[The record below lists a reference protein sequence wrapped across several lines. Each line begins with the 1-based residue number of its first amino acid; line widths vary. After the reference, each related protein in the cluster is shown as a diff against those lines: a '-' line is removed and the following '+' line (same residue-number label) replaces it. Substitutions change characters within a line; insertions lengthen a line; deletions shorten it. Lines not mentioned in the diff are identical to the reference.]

1 MNDSTIRLSADTSAL
16 TDSLSKIAEEMTAMK
31 DAVSSSAAAMGANLD
46 ASAKQ
51 AEATNAAIHGLDES
65 VKSVTDSIEAQT
77 KTVTDLGTKQSKVTK
92 EISKALE
99 TQNSQQKDANTTLA
113 EQKKIMQEQEAE
125 IKKVTKAVDNQ
136 TGVLK
141 KNASGWKMLMT
152 GFAIK
157 FASEVVDG
165 FKSIISTGLEASR
178 VYEDMS
184 ARLTPLVGDLETA
197 QKTFWSLNGL
207 EDETATATD
216 KLAKAFVDLGNNGLT
231 NSNEQLKT
239 YATIAHGTG
248 RDINTLTDAVIAFS
262 QGSTKALRQF
272 GITAKDNGDTISL
285 TYKGLTTEI
294 EKNSK
299 ALDSYLSDLA
309 KNNFDGVLETKL
321 NTVSAATGRLDNAW
335 GTFCTRLMQSNG
347 GFGELIIMGNDFLAN
362 TLNGISEWL
371 DDPTVIE
378 WFHNLAKTVRE
389 TFEGIRTAWESVKDF
404 FSDTLELIG
413 VEMKDGTG
421 NWKLFFSNFFQFAQ
435 IGLLQLSQKV
445 GELWD
450 NTVGYLNAVGEGIGS
465 ALSGGEFSRGLD
477 AARAQTKREAEETAK
492 IYKATIAGIE
502 KEITESQNRIAAE
515 RQRLAEKYQN
525 KSIGE
530 GTQSDEGLWIGA
542 NKDSGKGKAGG
553 GGGGG
558 SSKALEAKDTWTPYY
573 EQILE
578 LDIRSKGDLEQ
589 LKWEHARK
597 LSEFNAVIAENA
609 RISET
614 EKNNALLII
623 QQDYQRQRAEIEK
636 SSMDFINSLN
646 PEDEE
651 IVRLQESYGRKIE
664 MLEQYHNDKL
674 ISEENYL
681 QAHTALMEKY
691 TTDSTAAKQKKQS
704 EDLKKMMEPYEKMAD
719 ATISISDAFYDL
731 TDSMDESSGSYKALF
746 AVQKSFAIASAT
758 MDAVK
763 AWIGALNDPTAVTWP
778 HKLANYASAI
788 ATTTAAISQLT
799 SVSMHD
805 KGGFIKPG
813 ELGIVGEY
821 GPELIEGPAS
831 VTSRRKTADLARSA
845 LTAQESTSPSYANV
859 VINLYESQDKAGTVE
874 TSEDDESRIID
885 IFVSDIRRGG
895 DMSAA
900 IQNTFNLKRVGA

>member
-31 DAVSSSAAAMGANLD
+31 DAVSSSATAMGANLD
-46 ASAKQ
+46 VSAKQ
-51 AEATNAAIHGLDES
+51 AEATNAAIHGLDDS
-65 VKSVTDSIEAQT
+65 VKTVTDSIEAQT
-77 KTVTDLGTKQSKVTK
+77 KTVTDLGTEQSKVTK
-92 EISKALE
+92 EISKALN
-99 TQNSQQKDANTTLA
+99 TQNTQQKDANTTLA
-113 EQKKIMQEQEAE
+113 EQKKILEEQEAE
-125 IKKVTKAVDNQ
+125 IKKVTKAVDTQ
-136 TGVLK
+136 TGVLQ
-141 KNASGWKMLMT
+141 KNAGGWKMLMT

-248 RDINTLTDAVIAFS
+248 KDLNTLTDAVIAFS

-272 GITAKDNGDTISL
+272 GITAQDNGDTISL
-285 TYKGLTTEI
+285 TYKGSTTEI

-299 ALDSYLSDLA
+299 ALDEYLNKLA
-309 KNNFDGVLETKL
+309 QNNFDGVLEAKL

-371 DDPTVIE
+371 DDPAVIE
-378 WFHNLAKTVRE
+378 WFHNLAKTVRD

-413 VEMKDGTG
+413 VEMKVGTG
-421 NWKLFFSNFFQFAQ
+421 SWKLFFSNFFQFAQ

-450 NTVGYLNAVGEGIGS
+450 NTIGYLNAIGEGIGS
-465 ALSGGEFSRGLD
+465 ALSGGEFSRGFD
-477 AARAQTKREAEETAK
+477 FAREKTKREAEETAK

-502 KEITESQNRIAAE
+502 KEITESQSRIAAE

-525 KSIGE
+525 KPVGE
-530 GTQSDEGLWIGA
+530 GSQSDEGLRIGA
-542 NKDSGKGKAGG
+542 NKAPSKEKSSGGA
-553 GGGGG
+553 
-558 SSKALEAKDTWTPYY
+558 SKALEAKDTWTPYY
-573 EQILE
+573 EQIIE

-589 LKWEHARK
+589 LEWEHAKK

-609 RISET
+609 QISET
-614 EKNNALLII
+614 EKNNALLIL

-636 SSMDFINSLN
+636 SATDFINSLN

-651 IVRLQESYGRKIE
+651 IVRLQENYGRKLE
-664 MLEQYHNDKL
+664 LLEQYHNDKL

-691 TTDSTAAKQKKQS
+691 TTDSTATKQKKQS

-778 HKLANYASAI
+778 QKLANYASAV

-874 TSEDDESRIID
+874 TSEDDESRIIN

>member
-65 VKSVTDSIEAQT
+65 VKTVTDSIEAQT

-113 EQKKIMQEQEAE
+113 EQKKIMQEQETE

-157 FASEVVDG
+157 FASEIVDG

-285 TYKGLTTEI
+285 TYKGSTTEI
-294 EKNSK
+294 QKNSK
-299 ALDSYLSDLA
+299 ALDEYLSNLA
-309 KNNFDGVLETKL
+309 RNNFDGVLETKL

-335 GTFCTRLMQSNG
+335 GTFCTRLMQSDG

-371 DDPTVIE
+371 DDPAVIE
-378 WFHNLAKTVRE
+378 WFHTLAKTVRE
-389 TFEGIRTAWESVKDF
+389 TFEGIRTAWDSVKDF

-435 IGLLQLSQKV
+435 IGILELSQKV
-445 GELWD
+445 GKLWD

-465 ALSGGEFSRGLD
+465 ALSGGEFSRGID

-525 KSIGE
+525 KPIGE
-530 GTQSDEGLWIGA
+530 GTQYDEGLRIGV
-542 NKDSGKGKAGG
+542 NKDSGKGKGG
-553 GGGGG
+553 GD

-651 IVRLQESYGRKIE
+651 IVRLQESYSRKLE
-664 MLEQYHNDKL
+664 MLEQYYNDRL

-681 QAHTALMEKY
+681 QEHAALMDQY

-719 ATISISDAFYDL
+719 ATISISDAFDDL
-731 TDSMDESSGSYKALF
+731 SANMNESSGAYKALF
-746 AVQKSFAIASAT
+746 AVQKSFAVASAT
-758 MDAVK
+758 MDAVQ
-763 AWIGALNDPTAVTWP
+763 AWIKALNDPTAVTWP
-778 HKLANYASAI
+778 QKLANYASAV

-874 TSEDDESRIID
+874 TSEDDESRIIN

>member
-65 VKSVTDSIEAQT
+65 VKTVTDSIEAQT

-113 EQKKIMQEQEAE
+113 EQKKIMQEQETE

-157 FASEVVDG
+157 FASEIVDG

-285 TYKGLTTEI
+285 TYKGSTTEI
-294 EKNSK
+294 QKNSK
-299 ALDSYLSDLA
+299 ALDEYLSNLA
-309 KNNFDGVLETKL
+309 RNNFDGVLETKL

-335 GTFCTRLMQSNG
+335 GTFCTRLMQSDG

-371 DDPTVIE
+371 DDPAVIE
-378 WFHNLAKTVRE
+378 WFHTLAKTVRE
-389 TFEGIRTAWESVKDF
+389 TFEGIRTAWDSVKDF

-435 IGLLQLSQKV
+435 IGILELSQKV
-445 GELWD
+445 GKLWD

-525 KSIGE
+525 KPIGE
-530 GTQSDEGLWIGA
+530 GTQYDEGLRIGV
-542 NKDSGKGKAGG
+542 NKDSGKGKGG
-553 GGGGG
+553 GD

-651 IVRLQESYGRKIE
+651 IVRLQESYSRKLE
-664 MLEQYHNDKL
+664 MLEQYYNDRL

-681 QAHTALMEKY
+681 QEHAALMDQY

-719 ATISISDAFYDL
+719 ATISISDAFDDL
-731 TDSMDESSGSYKALF
+731 SANMNESSGAYKALF
-746 AVQKSFAIASAT
+746 AVQKSFAVASAT
-758 MDAVK
+758 MDAVQ
-763 AWIGALNDPTAVTWP
+763 AWIKALNDPTAVTWP
-778 HKLANYASAI
+778 QKLANYASAV

-874 TSEDDESRIID
+874 TSEDDESRIIN

>member
-16 TDSLSKIAEEMTAMK
+16 TDSLSKIAEKMTAMK
-31 DAVSSSAAAMGANLD
+31 DAVSSSVAAMGVNLD

-51 AEATNAAIHGLDES
+51 AEATNAAIHGLDDS
-65 VKSVTDSIEAQT
+65 IRTVTDSINEQT
-77 KTVTDLGTKQSKVTK
+77 KTVTNLGAKQSKVTK

-125 IKKVTKAVDNQ
+125 IKRVTKAVDNQ
-136 TGVLK
+136 TGVLQ
-141 KNASGWKMLMT
+141 KNAGGWKMLMT

-285 TYKGLTTEI
+285 TYKGSTTEI

-299 ALDSYLSDLA
+299 ALDEYLTKLA
-309 KNNFDGVLETKL
+309 QNNFDGVLEAKL

-371 DDPTVIE
+371 DDPAVVE

-421 NWKLFFSNFFQFAQ
+421 SWKLFFSNFFQFAQ

-450 NTVGYLNAVGEGIGS
+450 NTIGYLNAIGEGIGTS
-465 ALSGGEFSRGLD
+465 LSGGTFSEGFD
-477 AARAQTKREAEETAK
+477 FAREKTKREAEQTAK

-502 KEITESQNRIAAE
+502 KDITESQNRIAAE

-525 KSIGE
+525 KPIGE
-530 GTQSDEGLWIGA
+530 GTQSDEGLRIGA
-542 NKDSGKGKAGG
+542 NKDSGKGK
-553 GGGGG
+553 GGGG

-578 LDIRSKGDLEQ
+578 LDIRSKGELEQ
-589 LKWEHARK
+589 LEWGHAKK

-609 RISET
+609 KISET
-614 EKNNALLII
+614 EKNNALLILE
-623 QQDYQRQRAEIEK
+623 QDYQRQRAEIEK
-636 SSMDFINSLN
+636 SATDFINSLN

-651 IVRLQESYGRKIE
+651 IVRLQESYGRKLE
-664 MLEQYHNDKL
+664 MLEQYHNDRL

-681 QAHTALMEKY
+681 QAHAALMDKY

-719 ATISISDAFYDL
+719 ATISISDAFDDL
-731 TDSMDESSGSYKALF
+731 SANMNESSGAYKALF
-746 AVQKSFAIASAT
+746 AVQKSFAVASAT
-758 MDAVK
+758 MDAVQ
-763 AWIGALNDPTAVTWP
+763 AWIKALNDPTAVTWSQ
-778 HKLANYASAI
+778 KLANYASAV
-788 ATTTAAISQLT
+788 ATTSSAISQLT

-805 KGGFIKPG
+805 KGGQIKAG
-813 ELGIVGEY
+813 EWGIVGEY
-821 GPELIEGPAS
+821 GPELVQGPMS
-831 VTSRRKTADLARSA
+831 VTSRKETAELARSA
-845 LTAQESTSPSYANV
+845 INGNGAVSSSVTV
-859 VINLYESQDKAGTVE
+859 NLYENSEKAGTVE
-874 TSEDDESRIID
+874 TSGDDEQRIVD
-885 IFVSDIRRGG
+885 IFVADIRHGG
-895 DMSAA
+895 SMSNAL
-900 IQNTFNLKRVGA
+900 QSTFNLSRMGA

>member
-31 DAVSSSAAAMGANLD
+31 DAVSSSATAMGANLD

-51 AEATNAAIHGLDES
+51 AEATNAAIHGLDDS
-65 VKSVTDSIEAQT
+65 VKTVTDSIQEQT
-77 KTVTDLGTKQSKVTK
+77 KTVTDLGTEQSKVTK
-92 EISKALE
+92 EISKALN
-99 TQNSQQKDANTTLA
+99 TQNTQQKDANTTLA
-113 EQKKIMQEQEAE
+113 EQKKILEEQESE
-125 IKKVTKAVDNQ
+125 IKRVTKAVDTQ
-136 TGVLK
+136 TGVLQ
-141 KNASGWKMLMT
+141 KNAGGWKMLMT

-157 FASEVVDG
+157 FASETVDM

-184 ARLTPLVGDLETA
+184 ARLSPLVGDLETA

-248 RDINTLTDAVIAFS
+248 KDLNTLTDAVIAFS

-272 GITAKDNGDTISL
+272 GITAQDNGDTISL
-285 TYKGLTTEI
+285 TYKGSTTEI

-299 ALDSYLSDLA
+299 ALDEYLNKLA
-309 KNNFDGVLETKL
+309 QNNFDGVLEAKL

-371 DDPTVIE
+371 DDPAVIE
-378 WFHNLAKTVRE
+378 WFHNLAKTVRD
-389 TFEGIRTAWESVKDF
+389 TFEGIRMAWESVKDF

-413 VEMKDGTG
+413 VEMKVGTG
-421 NWKLFFSNFFQFAQ
+421 SWKLFFSNFFQFAQ
-435 IGLLQLSQKV
+435 IGILELSQKV
-445 GELWD
+445 GKLWD
-450 NTVGYLNAVGEGIGS
+450 NTVGYLNAIGEGIGS
-465 ALSGGEFSRGLD
+465 ALSGGEFSRGFD
-477 AARAQTKREAEETAK
+477 FAREKTKREAEETAK

-502 KEITESQNRIAAE
+502 KEITESQSRIAAE

-525 KSIGE
+525 KPVGE
-530 GTQSDEGLWIGA
+530 GSQSDEGLRIGA
-542 NKDSGKGKAGG
+542 NKAPSKEKSSGGA
-553 GGGGG
+553 
-558 SSKALEAKDTWTPYY
+558 SKALEAKDTWTPYY
-573 EQILE
+573 EQIIE

-589 LKWEHARK
+589 LEWEHAKK

-609 RISET
+609 QISET
-614 EKNNALLII
+614 EKNNALLIL

-636 SSMDFINSLN
+636 SATDFINSLN

-651 IVRLQESYGRKIE
+651 IVRLQENYGRKLE
-664 MLEQYHNDKL
+664 LLEQYHNDKL

-691 TTDSTAAKQKKQS
+691 TTDSTATKQKKQS

-778 HKLANYASAI
+778 QKLANYASAV

-874 TSEDDESRIID
+874 TSEDDESRIIN

-900 IQNTFNLKRVGA
+900 IQNTFNLNRVGA

>member
-31 DAVSSSAAAMGANLD
+31 DAVSSSATAMGANFD

-65 VKSVTDSIEAQT
+65 VKTVTDSIQAQT
-77 KTVTDLGTKQSKVTK
+77 KTVTDLGSEQSKVTK
-92 EISKALE
+92 EISKALN

-113 EQKKIMQEQEAE
+113 EEKKIMQEQEAE

-136 TGVLK
+136 TGVLQ
-141 KNASGWKMLMT
+141 KNAGGWKMLMT

-157 FASEVVDG
+157 FASEIVDG

-207 EDETATATD
+207 EDETATD

-285 TYKGLTTEI
+285 TYKGSTTEI
-294 EKNSK
+294 QKNSK
-299 ALDSYLSDLA
+299 ALDEYLSNLA

-321 NTVSAATGRLDNAW
+321 NTVSAATGRLNNAW

-371 DDPTVIE
+371 DDPAVIE

-450 NTVGYLNAVGEGIGS
+450 NTIGYLNAIGEGIGTS
-465 ALSGGEFSRGLD
+465 LSGGTFSEGFD
-477 AARAQTKREAEETAK
+477 FAREKIKREAEQTAK

-502 KEITESQNRIAAE
+502 KDITESQNRIAAE

-525 KSIGE
+525 KPIGE
-530 GTQSDEGLWIGA
+530 GTQSDEGLRIGA
-542 NKDSGKGKAGG
+542 NKDSAKGK
-553 GGGGG
+553 GGGG

-578 LDIRSKGDLEQ
+578 LDIRSKGELEQ
-589 LKWEHARK
+589 LEWEHARK

-636 SSMDFINSLN
+636 SAMDFINSLN
-646 PEDEE
+646 PDDEE
-651 IVRLQESYGRKIE
+651 IVRLQESYGRKLE
-664 MLEQYHNDKL
+664 MLEQYHNDRL

-681 QAHTALMEKY
+681 QAHAALMDKY

-719 ATISISDAFYDL
+719 ATISISDAFDDL
-731 TDSMDESSGSYKALF
+731 SANMNESSGAYKALF
-746 AVQKSFAIASAT
+746 AVQKSFAVASAT
-758 MDAVK
+758 MDAVQ
-763 AWIGALNDPTAVTWP
+763 AWIKALNDPTAVTWP
-778 HKLANYASAI
+778 QKLANYASAV
-788 ATTTAAISQLT
+788 ATTSSAISQLT

-805 KGGFIKPG
+805 KGGQIKAG
-813 ELGIVGEY
+813 EWGIVGEY
-821 GPELIEGPAS
+821 GPELVQGPMS
-831 VTSRRKTADLARSA
+831 VTSRKETAELARSA
-845 LTAQESTSPSYANV
+845 INGNGTVSSSVTV
-859 VINLYESQDKAGTVE
+859 NLYENSEKAGTVE
-874 TSEDDESRIID
+874 TRGDDEQRIVD
-885 IFVSDIRRGG
+885 IFVADIRHGG
-895 DMSAA
+895 SMSNAL
-900 IQNTFNLKRVGA
+900 QSTFNLSRMGA

>member
-51 AEATNAAIHGLDES
+51 AEATNAAIHGLDDS
-65 VKSVTDSIEAQT
+65 VKTVTDSIQAQT
-77 KTVTDLGTKQSKVTK
+77 KTVTDLGSEQSKVTK
-92 EISKALE
+92 EISKALN

-125 IKKVTKAVDNQ
+125 IKKVTKAVDTQ
-136 TGVLK
+136 TGVLQ
-141 KNASGWKMLMT
+141 KNAGGWKMLMT

-157 FASEVVDG
+157 FASEIVDG

-285 TYKGLTTEI
+285 TYKGSTTEI

-371 DDPTVIE
+371 DDPAVIE

-389 TFEGIRTAWESVKDF
+389 TFEGIRTAWDSVKDF
-404 FSDTLELIG
+404 FSDTLDVLGIEF
-413 VEMKDGTG
+413 EDGTG
-421 NWKLFFSNFFQFAQ
+421 SWKRFFSNFFQFAQ
-435 IGLLQLSQKV
+435 IGLLKLSQKI

-450 NTVGYLNAVGEGIGS
+450 NTVGYLNAIGEGIGTS
-465 ALSGGEFSRGLD
+465 LSGGTFSEGFAFR
-477 AARAQTKREAEETAK
+477 RERTKREAEETAK
-492 IYKATIAGIE
+492 IYEATIADIE
-502 KEITESQNRIAAE
+502 NGITESQKRIAAE
-515 RQRLAEKYQN
+515 RQRLAEKYRN
-525 KSIGE
+525 NPIGE
-530 GTQSDEGLWIGA
+530 GTQSENGITF
-542 NKDSGKGKAGG
+542 AGG
-553 GGGGG
+553 KNSG
-558 SSKALEAKDTWTPYY
+558 SKALGKSGNTSEPQDTWAPYFARL
-573 EQILE
+573 LE
-578 LDIRSKGDLEQ
+578 TEVHSMSELEQ
-589 LKWEHARK
+589 LEWDHAGK
-597 LSEFNAVIAENA
+597 LDELQRLIAENA
-609 RISET
+609 QISET
-614 EKNNALLII
+614 EKADALLLI

-636 SSMDFINSLN
+636 SAQDFISSLN
-646 PEDEE
+646 PEEEE
-651 IVRLQESYGRKIE
+651 ILRLQESYGRKLE
-664 MLEQYHNDKL
+664 MLEQYLNDRL

-681 QAHTALMEKY
+681 QAHAAIMEEY
-691 TTDSTAAKQKKQS
+691 TSDSVAVKQKKQAEELRKS
-704 EDLKKMMEPYEKMAD
+704 MEPYEKMAD
-719 ATISISDAFYDL
+719 ATISISDAFDDL
-731 TDSMDESSGSYKALF
+731 TVNMNESSGAYRSLF
-746 AVQKSFAIASAT
+746 AVQKSFAVASAT
-758 MDAVK
+758 MDAVQ
-763 AWIGALNDPTAVTWP
+763 AWIKALNDPTAVTWP
-778 HKLANYASAI
+778 QKLANYASAV
-788 ATTTAAISQLT
+788 ATTTSAISQLT

-805 KGGFIKPG
+805 KGGQIKAG
-813 ELGIVGEY
+813 EWGIVGEY
-821 GPELIEGPAS
+821 GPELVQGPMS
-831 VTSRRKTADLARSA
+831 ITSRKETAELARSA
-845 LTAQESTSPSYANV
+845 MTGNRSGSSSV
-859 VINLYESQDKAGTVE
+859 VVNLYESPDKAGSVE
-874 TSEDDESRIID
+874 QRGDDEQRIID
-885 IFVSDIRRGG
+885 IFVADIRHGG
-895 DMSAA
+895 TMSSVL
-900 IQNTFNLKRVGA
+900 QNTFSLNRLGT

>member
-16 TDSLSKIAEEMTAMK
+16 SDSLSKIAEEMTAMK

-51 AEATNAAIHGLDES
+51 AEATNAAIHGLDDS
-65 VKSVTDSIEAQT
+65 VKTVTDSIQAQT
-77 KTVTDLGTKQSKVTK
+77 KTVTDLGSEQSKVTK

-125 IKKVTKAVDNQ
+125 IKKVTKAVDSQ

-157 FASEVVDG
+157 FASEIVDG

-285 TYKGLTTEI
+285 TYKGSTTEI

-299 ALDSYLSDLA
+299 ALDEYLTKLA
-309 KNNFDGVLETKL
+309 KDNFDGVLEAKL
-321 NTVSAATGRLDNAW
+321 NTISAATGRLDNAW

-371 DDPTVIE
+371 DDPAVIE

-389 TFEGIRTAWESVKDF
+389 TFEGIRTAWDSVKDF
-404 FSDTLELIG
+404 FSDTLDVLGIEF
-413 VEMKDGTG
+413 EDGTG
-421 NWKLFFSNFFQFAQ
+421 SWKLFFSNFFQFAQ
-435 IGLLQLSQKV
+435 IGLLKLSQKI

-450 NTVGYLNAVGEGIGS
+450 NTVGYLNAIGEGIGTS
-465 ALSGGEFSRGLD
+465 LAGGSFSEGFANR
-477 AARAQTKREAEETAK
+477 RERTKREAEEAAK
-492 IYKATIAGIE
+492 IYEATIADIE
-502 KEITESQNRIAAE
+502 NGITESQKKIVAE
-515 RQRLAEKYQN
+515 RQRLAEKYQKN
-525 KSIGE
+525 PVGQ
-530 GTQSDEGLWIGA
+530 GTQSDDGLKIGA
-542 NKDSGKGKAGG
+542 AKDKGQGKGKSSN
-553 GGGGG
+553 GG
-558 SSKALEAKDTWTPYY
+558 SSKSAEARDTWSPYY

-578 LDIRSKGDLEQ
+578 LDMKSKSDLEQ
-589 LKWEHARK
+589 LEMKYIRK
-597 LSEFNAVIAENA
+597 LSEFNTVVAENA
-609 RISET
+609 KISET

-623 QQDYQRQRAEIEK
+623 EEDYQRQRAEIEK
-636 SSMDFINSLN
+636 SALDFLQSLN
-646 PEDEE
+646 PEEE
-651 IVRLQESYGRKIE
+651 EFLRIQENYGRKLE
-664 MLEQYHNDKL
+664 MLEQYHNDRL

-681 QAHTALMEKY
+681 KAHAAIMDKY
-691 TTDSTAAKQKKQS
+691 TSESTSVKQKKQAEEIQKS
-704 EDLKKMMEPYEKMAD
+704 MEPYEHMAD
-719 ATISISDAFYDL
+719 ATLSISDAFTDL
-731 TDSMDESSGSYKALF
+731 TENMNESSGAYRSLF
-746 AVQKSFAIASAT
+746 AVQKSFAVASAT
-758 MDAVK
+758 MDAVQ
-763 AWIGALNDPTAVTWP
+763 AWIKALNDPSAVTWP
-778 HKLANYASAI
+778 QKLANYASAM
-788 ATTTAAISQLT
+788 ATTTSAISQLT

-805 KGGFIKPG
+805 KGGRIKAG
-813 ELGIVGEY
+813 EWGIVGEY
-821 GPELIEGPAS
+821 GPELVQGPMN
-831 VTSRRKTADLARSA
+831 VTSRRETAELARSA
-845 LTAQESTSPSYANV
+845 MKGTGTDSGAVTSSV
-859 VINLYESQDKAGTVE
+859 VVNLYESPDKAGNVE
-874 TSEDDESRIID
+874 QRCDDEQRIID
-885 IFVSDIRRGG
+885 IFVADIRHGG
-895 DMSAA
+895 TMSSVL
-900 IQNTFNLKRVGA
+900 QNTFSLNRIGT

>member
-31 DAVSSSAAAMGANLD
+31 DAVSSSATAMGANLD

-51 AEATNAAIHGLDES
+51 AEATNVTIHGLDDS
-65 VKSVTDSIEAQT
+65 VKTVTDSIQEQT
-77 KTVTDLGTKQSKVTK
+77 KTVTDLGTEQSKVTK
-92 EISKALE
+92 EISKALN
-99 TQNSQQKDANTTLA
+99 TQNTQQKDANTTLA
-113 EQKKIMQEQEAE
+113 EQKKILEEQESE
-125 IKKVTKAVDNQ
+125 IKRVTKAVDTQ
-136 TGVLK
+136 TGVLQ
-141 KNASGWKMLMT
+141 KNAGGWKMLMT

-157 FASEVVDG
+157 FASETVDM

-184 ARLTPLVGDLETA
+184 ARLSPLVGDLETA

-248 RDINTLTDAVIAFS
+248 KDLNTLTDAVIAFS

-272 GITAKDNGDTISL
+272 GITAQDNGDTISL
-285 TYKGLTTEI
+285 TYKGSTTEI

-299 ALDSYLSDLA
+299 ALDEYLNKLA
-309 KNNFDGVLETKL
+309 QNNFDGVLETKL

-371 DDPTVIE
+371 DDPAVIE

-389 TFEGIRTAWESVKDF
+389 TFEGIRTAWDGVKDF

-525 KSIGE
+525 KPIGE
-530 GTQSDEGLWIGA
+530 GTQYDEGLRIGV
-542 NKDSGKGKAGG
+542 NKDSGKGKGG
-553 GGGGG
+553 GD

-651 IVRLQESYGRKIE
+651 IVRLQESYSRKLE
-664 MLEQYHNDKL
+664 MLEQYYNDRL

-681 QAHTALMEKY
+681 QEHATLMDQY

-719 ATISISDAFYDL
+719 ATISISDAFDDL
-731 TDSMDESSGSYKALF
+731 SANMNESSGAYKALF
-746 AVQKSFAIASAT
+746 EVQKSFAVASAT
-758 MDAVK
+758 MDAVQ
-763 AWIGALNDPTAVTWP
+763 AWIKALNDPTAVTWP
-778 HKLANYASAI
+778 QKLANYASAV

-874 TSEDDESRIID
+874 TSEDDESRIIN

>member
-31 DAVSSSAAAMGANLD
+31 DAVSSSATAMGANFD

-51 AEATNAAIHGLDES
+51 AEATNSAIHGLDDS
-65 VKSVTDSIEAQT
+65 VKTVTDSIQAQT
-77 KTVTDLGTKQSKVTK
+77 KTVTDLGTQQNKVTK
-92 EISKALE
+92 EISKALN

-113 EQKKIMQEQEAE
+113 EQKKIMQEQETE

-136 TGVLK
+136 TGVLQ

-248 RDINTLTDAVIAFS
+248 KDLNTLTDAVIAFS

-272 GITAKDNGDTISL
+272 GITAQDNGDTISL
-285 TYKGLTTEI
+285 TYKGSTTEI

-299 ALDSYLSDLA
+299 ALDEYLNKLA
-309 KNNFDGVLETKL
+309 QNNFDGVLETKL

-371 DDPTVIE
+371 DDPAVIE

-389 TFEGIRTAWESVKDF
+389 TFEGIRTAWDGVKDF

-525 KSIGE
+525 KPIGE
-530 GTQSDEGLWIGA
+530 GTQYDEGLRIGV
-542 NKDSGKGKAGG
+542 NKDSGKGKGG
-553 GGGGG
+553 GD

-651 IVRLQESYGRKIE
+651 IVRLQESYSRKLE
-664 MLEQYHNDKL
+664 MLEQYYNDRL

-681 QAHTALMEKY
+681 QEHATLMDQY

-719 ATISISDAFYDL
+719 ATISISDAFDDL
-731 TDSMDESSGSYKALF
+731 SANMNESSGAYKALF
-746 AVQKSFAIASAT
+746 AVQKSFAVASAT
-758 MDAVK
+758 MDAVQ
-763 AWIGALNDPTAVTWP
+763 AWIKALNDPTAVTWP
-778 HKLANYASAI
+778 QKLANYASAV

-874 TSEDDESRIID
+874 TSEDDESRIIN

>member
-16 TDSLSKIAEEMTAMK
+16 SDSLSKIAEEMTAMK

-51 AEATNAAIHGLDES
+51 AEATNAAIHGLDDS
-65 VKSVTDSIEAQT
+65 VKTVTDSINEQT
-77 KTVTDLGTKQSKVTK
+77 KTVTDLGTQQSKVTK
-92 EISKALE
+92 EISKALN
-99 TQNSQQKDANTTLA
+99 TQNTQQKDANTTLA
-113 EQKKIMQEQEAE
+113 EQKKIMQEQETE
-125 IKKVTKAVDNQ
+125 IKKVTKAVDAQ
-136 TGVLK
+136 TGVLQ
-141 KNASGWKMLMT
+141 KNAGGWKMLMT

-285 TYKGLTTEI
+285 TYKGSTTEI

-299 ALDSYLSDLA
+299 ALDEYLTKLA
-309 KNNFDGVLETKL
+309 KDNFDGVMEAKL

-371 DDPTVIE
+371 DDPAVIE

-389 TFEGIRTAWESVKDF
+389 TFEGIRTAWEGVKDF
-404 FSDTLELIG
+404 FRDTLELIG

-421 NWKLFFSNFFQFAQ
+421 NWKLFFSNFFQFAH

-450 NTVGYLNAVGEGIGS
+450 NTIGYLNAIGEGIGTS
-465 ALSGGEFSRGLD
+465 LSGGTFSEGFD
-477 AARAQTKREAEETAK
+477 FARERTKREAEETAK

-502 KEITESQNRIAAE
+502 KDITESQNRIAAE
-515 RQRLAEKYQN
+515 RKRIAEKYQN
-525 KSIGE
+525 KPVGE
-530 GTQSDEGLWIGA
+530 GTQSDEGLRIGA
-542 NKDSGKGKAGG
+542 NKDSGKGKS
-553 GGGGG
+553 GGG

-589 LKWEHARK
+589 LEWEHAKK

-614 EKNNALLII
+614 EKNNALLILE
-623 QQDYQRQRAEIEK
+623 QDYQKQKAEIEK
-636 SSMDFINSLN
+636 SAMDFINSLN

-651 IVRLQESYGRKIE
+651 IVRLQESYGRKLE
-664 MLEQYHNDKL
+664 MLEQYHNDRL

-681 QAHTALMEKY
+681 QAHAALMDKY

-719 ATISISDAFYDL
+719 ATISISDAFDDL
-731 TDSMDESSGSYKALF
+731 SANMNESSGAYKALF
-746 AVQKSFAIASAT
+746 AVQKSFAVASAT
-758 MDAVK
+758 MDAVQ
-763 AWIGALNDPTAVTWP
+763 AWIKALNDPTAVTWP
-778 HKLANYASAI
+778 QKLANYASAV
-788 ATTTAAISQLT
+788 ATTSSAISQLT

-805 KGGFIKPG
+805 KGGQIKAG
-813 ELGIVGEY
+813 EWGIVGEY
-821 GPELIEGPAS
+821 GPELVQGPMS
-831 VTSRRKTADLARSA
+831 VTSRKETAELARSA
-845 LTAQESTSPSYANV
+845 INGGSGNGCNV
-859 VINLYESQDKAGTVE
+859 CVNLYENSEKEGTVE
-874 TSEDDESRIID
+874 TRGDDEQRIVD
-885 IFVSDIRRGG
+885 IFVADIRHGG
-895 DMSAA
+895 SMSNAL
-900 IQNTFNLKRVGA
+900 QSTFNLSRMGA

>member
-31 DAVSSSAAAMGANLD
+31 DAVSTSATAMGANLD

-65 VKSVTDSIEAQT
+65 VKTVTDSIEAQT

-125 IKKVTKAVDNQ
+125 IKKVTKAVDTQ
-136 TGVLK
+136 TGVLQ

-157 FASEVVDG
+157 FASEIVDG

-248 RDINTLTDAVIAFS
+248 KDLNTLTDAVIAFS

-285 TYKGLTTEI
+285 TYKGSTTEI

-299 ALDSYLSDLA
+299 ALDEYLTKLSQ
-309 KNNFDGVLETKL
+309 NNFDGVLEAKL

-371 DDPTVIE
+371 DDPAVIE

-389 TFEGIRTAWESVKDF
+389 TFEGIRTAWDGVKDF

-421 NWKLFFSNFFQFAQ
+421 SWKLFFSNFFQFAQ
-435 IGLLQLSQKV
+435 IGILELSQKV
-445 GELWD
+445 GKLWD

-465 ALSGGEFSRGLD
+465 ALSGGEFSRGFD
-477 AARAQTKREAEETAK
+477 FAREKTKREAEETAK

-502 KEITESQNRIAAE
+502 KDITESQSRIAAE

-525 KSIGE
+525 KPVGE
-530 GTQSDEGLWIGA
+530 GSQSDEGLRIGA
-542 NKDSGKGKAGG
+542 NKDSGKGKSGG
-553 GGGGG
+553 GAL
-558 SSKALEAKDTWTPYY
+558 SKSAEARDTWTPYY

-578 LDIRSKGDLEQ
+578 LDIRSKGELEQ
-589 LKWEHARK
+589 LEWEYAKK
-597 LSEFNAVIAENA
+597 LSGFNAVIAENA
-609 RISET
+609 QISET
-614 EKNNALLII
+614 EKNNALLIL

-636 SSMDFINSLN
+636 SATDFINSLN

-651 IVRLQESYGRKIE
+651 IVRLQESYGRKLE
-664 MLEQYHNDKL
+664 LLEQYHNDKL

-691 TTDSTAAKQKKQS
+691 TTDSTATKQKKQS

-746 AVQKSFAIASAT
+746 VVQKSFAIASAT

-778 HKLANYASAI
+778 QKLANYASAV

-805 KGGFIKPG
+805 KGGFIKLG

-874 TSEDDESRIID
+874 TSEDDESRIIN

>member
-65 VKSVTDSIEAQT
+65 VKTVTDSINEQT
-77 KTVTDLGTKQSKVTK
+77 KTVTDLGSEQSKVTK
-92 EISKALE
+92 EISKALN

-113 EQKKIMQEQEAE
+113 EQKKIMQEQETE

-136 TGVLK
+136 TGVLQ
-141 KNASGWKMLMT
+141 KNAGGWKMLMT

-285 TYKGLTTEI
+285 TYKGSTTEI

-299 ALDSYLSDLA
+299 ALDEYLNQLA
-309 KNNFDGVLETKL
+309 RNNFDGVLETKL

-371 DDPTVIE
+371 DDPAVIE

-389 TFEGIRTAWESVKDF
+389 TFEGIRTAWDGVKDF
-404 FSDTLELIG
+404 FSDTLEIIG

-421 NWKLFFSNFFQFAQ
+421 SWKLFFSNFFQFAQ

-450 NTVGYLNAVGEGIGS
+450 NTIGYLNAIGEGIGTS
-465 ALSGGEFSRGLD
+465 LSGGTFSEGFD
-477 AARAQTKREAEETAK
+477 FAQERTKREAEETAK

-502 KEITESQNRIAAE
+502 KDITESQNRIAAE

-525 KSIGE
+525 KPIGE
-530 GTQSDEGLWIGA
+530 GTQSDEGLRIGA
-542 NKDSGKGKAGG
+542 NRDSAKGK
-553 GGGGG
+553 GGGG

-578 LDIRSKGDLEQ
+578 LDIRSKGELE
-589 LKWEHARK
+589 LLEWEHAKK

-614 EKNNALLII
+614 EKNNALLILE
-623 QQDYQRQRAEIEK
+623 QDYQRQRAEIEK
-636 SSMDFINSLN
+636 SAMDFINSLN

-651 IVRLQESYGRKIE
+651 IVRLQESHGRKLE
-664 MLEQYHNDKL
+664 MLEQYHNDRL

-681 QAHTALMEKY
+681 QAHAALMDKY

-719 ATISISDAFYDL
+719 ATISISDAFDDL
-731 TDSMDESSGSYKALF
+731 SANMNESSGAYKALF
-746 AVQKSFAIASAT
+746 AVQKSFAVASAT
-758 MDAVK
+758 MDAVQ
-763 AWIGALNDPTAVTWP
+763 AWIKALNDPTAVTWP
-778 HKLANYASAI
+778 QKLANYASAV
-788 ATTTAAISQLT
+788 ATTSSAISQLT

-805 KGGFIKPG
+805 KGGQIKAG
-813 ELGIVGEY
+813 EWGIVGEY
-821 GPELIEGPAS
+821 GPELVQGPMS
-831 VTSRRKTADLARSA
+831 VTSRKETAELARSA
-845 LTAQESTSPSYANV
+845 INGNGAVSSSVTV
-859 VINLYESQDKAGTVE
+859 NLYENFEKAGTVE
-874 TSEDDESRIID
+874 TRGDDEQRIVD
-885 IFVSDIRRGG
+885 IFVADIRHGG
-895 DMSAA
+895 SMSNAL
-900 IQNTFNLKRVGA
+900 QSTFNLSRMGA

>member
-31 DAVSSSAAAMGANLD
+31 DAVSSSATAMGANLD

-51 AEATNAAIHGLDES
+51 AEATNAAIHGLDDS
-65 VKSVTDSIEAQT
+65 VKTVTDSINEQT
-77 KTVTDLGTKQSKVTK
+77 KTVTDLGTQQSKVTR

-99 TQNSQQKDANTTLA
+99 TQNSQQKDANTTLS

-125 IKKVTKAVDNQ
+125 IKKVTKAVDTQ
-136 TGVLK
+136 TGVLQ

-157 FASEVVDG
+157 FASEIVDG

-231 NSNEQLKT
+231 NSNELLKT

-285 TYKGLTTEI
+285 TYKGSTTEI

-309 KNNFDGVLETKL
+309 KNNFDGVLENKL

-371 DDPTVIE
+371 DDPAVTE
-378 WFHNLAKTVRE
+378 WFHNLAKTVKE
-389 TFEGIRTAWESVKDF
+389 TFEGIRTAWEGVKDF

-421 NWKLFFSNFFQFAQ
+421 SWKLFFSNFFQFAQ

-450 NTVGYLNAVGEGIGS
+450 NTVGYLNAIGEGIGTS
-465 ALSGGEFSRGLD
+465 LSGGTFSEGFD
-477 AARAQTKREAEETAK
+477 FARERTKREAEETAK

-502 KEITESQNRIAAE
+502 KDITESQNRIAAE
-515 RQRLAEKYQN
+515 RKRIAEKYQN
-525 KSIGE
+525 KPVGE
-530 GTQSDEGLWIGA
+530 GTQSDEGLKIGA
-542 NKDSGKGKAGG
+542 NKDSKEKNSGG
-553 GGGGG
+553 AL
-558 SSKALEAKDTWTPYY
+558 SKSAEARDTWTPYY

-578 LDIRSKGDLEQ
+578 LDMKSKSDLER
-589 LKWEHARK
+589 LEREHIKK
-597 LSEFNAVIAENA
+597 LQEFNAVIAENA
-609 RISET
+609 QVSEI

-623 QQDYQRQRAEIEK
+623 EQDYQTQRAEIEK
-636 SSMDFINSLN
+636 EAQDFLRSLN
-646 PEDEE
+646 PEEDE
-651 IVRLQESYGRKIE
+651 ILRLQEGYGRKLE
-664 MLEQYHNDKL
+664 LLEQFHNDQL
-674 ISEENYL
+674 ISEEAYL
-681 QAHTALMEKY
+681 QSHTQLMDKY
-691 TTDSTAAKQKKQS
+691 TSDSTTAKQRKQAD
-704 EDLKKMMEPYEKMAD
+704 ELRKMTEPYEKMAD
-719 ATISISDAFYDL
+719 ATLDISDAFASL
-731 TDSMDESSGSYKALF
+731 TDSMDESSGAYRALF
-746 AVQKSFAIASAT
+746 AVQKSFAVASAT
-758 MDAVK
+758 MDAVQ
-763 AWIGALNDPTAVTWP
+763 AWIKALNDPSAVTWP
-778 HKLANYASAI
+778 QKLANYASAM
-788 ATTTAAISQLT
+788 ATTTSAISQLT

-805 KGGFIKPG
+805 KGGRIKAG
-813 ELGIVGEY
+813 EWGIVGEY
-821 GPELIEGPAS
+821 GPELVQGPMS
-831 VTSRRKTADLARSA
+831 ITSRKETADLARSA
-845 LTAQESTSPSYANV
+845 MMGTGTDSGAVTSSV
-859 VINLYESQDKAGTVE
+859 VVNLYESPDKAGSVE
-874 TSEDDESRIID
+874 QRGDDEQRIID
-885 IFVSDIRRGG
+885 IFVADIRHGG
-895 DMSAA
+895 TMSSVL
-900 IQNTFNLKRVGA
+900 QNTFSLNRLGT

>member
-31 DAVSSSAAAMGANLD
+31 DAVSSSAAAMGVNLD

-51 AEATNAAIHGLDES
+51 AEATNAAIHELDDS
-65 VKSVTDSIEAQT
+65 VKTVTDSIQAQN
-77 KTVTDLGTKQSKVTK
+77 KTVTDLGSEQSKVTK
-92 EISKALE
+92 EISKALN

-113 EQKKIMQEQEAE
+113 EQKKIMQEQETE

-136 TGVLK
+136 TGVLQ
-141 KNASGWKMLMT
+141 KNAGGWKMLMT
-152 GFAIK
+152 GFAVK

-239 YATIAHGTG
+239 YAVIAHGTG

-285 TYKGLTTEI
+285 TYKGSTTEI

-309 KNNFDGVLETKL
+309 KNNFDGVLEAKL

-371 DDPTVIE
+371 DDPAVIE

-413 VEMKDGTG
+413 VEMKVGTG
-421 NWKLFFSNFFQFAQ
+421 SWKLFFSNFFQFAQ

-450 NTVGYLNAVGEGIGS
+450 NTIGYLNAIGEGIGS
-465 ALSGGEFSRGLD
+465 ALSGGEFSRGFD
-477 AARAQTKREAEETAK
+477 FAREKTKREAEETAK

-502 KEITESQNRIAAE
+502 KEITESQSRIAAE

-525 KSIGE
+525 KPVGE
-530 GTQSDEGLWIGA
+530 GSQSDEGLRIGA
-542 NKDSGKGKAGG
+542 NKAPSKEKSSGGA
-553 GGGGG
+553 
-558 SSKALEAKDTWTPYY
+558 SKALEAKDTWTPYY
-573 EQILE
+573 EQIIE

-589 LKWEHARK
+589 LEWEHAKK

-609 RISET
+609 QISET
-614 EKNNALLII
+614 EKNNALLIL

-636 SSMDFINSLN
+636 SATDFINSLN

-651 IVRLQESYGRKIE
+651 IVRLQENYGRKLE
-664 MLEQYHNDKL
+664 LLEQYHNDKL

-691 TTDSTAAKQKKQS
+691 TTDSTATKQKKQS

-719 ATISISDAFYDL
+719 VTISISDAFYDL

-778 HKLANYASAI
+778 QKLANYASAV

-874 TSEDDESRIID
+874 TSEDDESRIIN

>member
-31 DAVSSSAAAMGANLD
+31 DAVSTSATAMGANLD

-65 VKSVTDSIEAQT
+65 VKTVTDSIEAQT

-125 IKKVTKAVDNQ
+125 IKKVTKAVDTQ
-136 TGVLK
+136 TGVLQ

-157 FASEVVDG
+157 FASEIVDG

-248 RDINTLTDAVIAFS
+248 KDLNTLTDAVIAFS

-272 GITAKDNGDTISL
+272 GITAKDNGDTLSL
-285 TYKGLTTEI
+285 TYKGSTTEI
-294 EKNSK
+294 QKNSK
-299 ALDSYLSDLA
+299 ALDEYLSNLA
-309 KNNFDGVLETKL
+309 RNNFDGVLEAKL

-371 DDPTVIE
+371 DDPAVIE

-413 VEMKDGTG
+413 VEMKVGTG
-421 NWKLFFSNFFQFAQ
+421 SWKLFFSNFFQFAQ

-450 NTVGYLNAVGEGIGS
+450 NTIGYLNAIGEGIGS
-465 ALSGGEFSRGLD
+465 ALSGGEFSRGFD
-477 AARAQTKREAEETAK
+477 FARKKTKREAEETAK

-502 KEITESQNRIAAE
+502 KEITESQSRIAAE

-525 KSIGE
+525 KPVGE
-530 GTQSDEGLWIGA
+530 GSQSDEGLRIGA
-542 NKDSGKGKAGG
+542 NKAPSKEKSSGGA
-553 GGGGG
+553 
-558 SSKALEAKDTWTPYY
+558 SKALEAKDTWTPYY
-573 EQILE
+573 EQIIE

-589 LKWEHARK
+589 LEWEHAKK

-609 RISET
+609 QISET
-614 EKNNALLII
+614 EKNNALLIL

-636 SSMDFINSLN
+636 SATDFINSLN

-651 IVRLQESYGRKIE
+651 IVRLQENYGRKLE
-664 MLEQYHNDKL
+664 LLEQYHNDKL

-691 TTDSTAAKQKKQS
+691 TTDSTATKQKKQS

-778 HKLANYASAI
+778 QKFANYASAV

-874 TSEDDESRIID
+874 TSEDDESRIIN

>member
-31 DAVSSSAAAMGANLD
+31 DAVSSSATAMGANLD

-51 AEATNAAIHGLDES
+51 AEATNATIHGLDDS
-65 VKSVTDSIEAQT
+65 VKTVTDSIQEQT
-77 KTVTDLGTKQSKVTK
+77 KTVTDLGTEQSKVTK
-92 EISKALE
+92 EISKALN
-99 TQNSQQKDANTTLA
+99 TQNTQQKDANTTLA
-113 EQKKIMQEQEAE
+113 EQKKILEEQESE
-125 IKKVTKAVDNQ
+125 IKRVTKAVDTQ
-136 TGVLK
+136 TGVLQ
-141 KNASGWKMLMT
+141 KNAGGWKMLMT

-157 FASEVVDG
+157 FASETVDM

-184 ARLTPLVGDLETA
+184 ARLSPLVGDLETA

-248 RDINTLTDAVIAFS
+248 KDLNTLTDAVIAFS

-272 GITAKDNGDTISL
+272 GITAQDNGDTISL
-285 TYKGLTTEI
+285 TYKGSTTEI

-299 ALDSYLSDLA
+299 ALDEYLNKLA
-309 KNNFDGVLETKL
+309 QNNFDGVLETKL

-371 DDPTVIE
+371 DDPAVIE

-389 TFEGIRTAWESVKDF
+389 TFEGIRTAWDGVKDF

-525 KSIGE
+525 KPIGE
-530 GTQSDEGLWIGA
+530 GTQYDEGLRIGV
-542 NKDSGKGKAGG
+542 NKDSGKGKGG
-553 GGGGG
+553 GD

-651 IVRLQESYGRKIE
+651 IVRLQESYSRKLE
-664 MLEQYHNDKL
+664 MLEQYYNDRL

-681 QAHTALMEKY
+681 QEHATLMDQY

-719 ATISISDAFYDL
+719 ATISISDAFDDL
-731 TDSMDESSGSYKALF
+731 SANMNESSGAYKALF
-746 AVQKSFAIASAT
+746 AVQKSFAVASAT
-758 MDAVK
+758 MDAVQ
-763 AWIGALNDPTAVTWP
+763 AWIKALNDPTAVTWP
-778 HKLANYASAI
+778 QKLANYASAV

-874 TSEDDESRIID
+874 TSEDDESRIIN
-885 IFVSDIRRGG
+885 IFVSNIRRGG

>member
-16 TDSLSKIAEEMTAMK
+16 TDSLSKIAEDMTVMK
-31 DAVSSSAAAMGANLD
+31 DAVSSSAAAMGASLD

-65 VKSVTDSIEAQT
+65 VKTVTDSIQEQT
-77 KTVTDLGTKQSKVTK
+77 KTVTDLSTEQSKVTK
-92 EISKALE
+92 EISKALN
-99 TQNSQQKDANTTLA
+99 TQNTQQKDANTTLA

-125 IKKVTKAVDNQ
+125 IKNVTKAVDNQ
-136 TGVLK
+136 TGVLQ
-141 KNASGWKMLMT
+141 KNANGWKMLMT

-157 FASEVVDG
+157 FASETVDM

-184 ARLTPLVGDLETA
+184 ARLSPLVGDLETA

-248 RDINTLTDAVIAFS
+248 KDLNTLTDAVIAFS

-272 GITAKDNGDTISL
+272 GITAQDNGDTISL
-285 TYKGLTTEI
+285 TYKGSTTEI

-299 ALDSYLSDLA
+299 ALDEYLNKLA
-309 KNNFDGVLETKL
+309 QNNFDGVLEAKL

-362 TLNGISEWL
+362 NLNGISEWL
-371 DDPTVIE
+371 DDPAVID
-378 WFHNLAKTVRE
+378 WFHNLAKTVRD
-389 TFEGIRTAWESVKDF
+389 TFEGIRMAWESVKDF

-413 VEMKDGTG
+413 VEMKVGTG
-421 NWKLFFSNFFQFAQ
+421 SWKLFFSNFFQFAQ

-450 NTVGYLNAVGEGIGS
+450 NTIGYLNAIGEGIGS
-465 ALSGGEFSRGLD
+465 ALSGGEFSRGFD
-477 AARAQTKREAEETAK
+477 FAREKTKREAEETAK

-502 KEITESQNRIAAE
+502 KEITESQSRIAAE

-525 KSIGE
+525 KPVGE
-530 GTQSDEGLWIGA
+530 GSQSDEGLRIGA
-542 NKDSGKGKAGG
+542 NKAPSKEKSSGGA
-553 GGGGG
+553 
-558 SSKALEAKDTWTPYY
+558 SKALEAKDTWTPYY
-573 EQILE
+573 EQIIE

-589 LKWEHARK
+589 LEWEHAKK

-609 RISET
+609 QISET
-614 EKNNALLII
+614 EKNNALLIL

-636 SSMDFINSLN
+636 SATDFINSLN

-651 IVRLQESYGRKIE
+651 IVRLQENYGRKLE
-664 MLEQYHNDKL
+664 LLEQYHNDKL

-691 TTDSTAAKQKKQS
+691 TTDSTATKQKKQS

-778 HKLANYASAI
+778 QKLANYASAV

-874 TSEDDESRIID
+874 TSEDDESRIIN

>member
-31 DAVSSSAAAMGANLD
+31 DAVSSSATAMGANLD

-65 VKSVTDSIEAQT
+65 IKTVTDSIEAQT
-77 KTVTDLGTKQSKVTK
+77 KTVTDLGTKQNKVTK

-157 FASEVVDG
+157 FASEIVNG

-285 TYKGLTTEI
+285 TYKGSTTEI

-309 KNNFDGVLETKL
+309 KNNFDGVLENKL

-335 GTFCTRLMQSNG
+335 GTFCTRLMQSDG

-371 DDPTVIE
+371 DDPAVIE
-378 WFHNLAKTVRE
+378 WFHNLAKTVKE
-389 TFEGIRTAWESVKDF
+389 TFEGIRTAWEGVKDF
-404 FSDTLELIG
+404 FSDTLDVLGIEF
-413 VEMKDGTG
+413 EDGTG
-421 NWKLFFSNFFQFAQ
+421 SWKLFFSNFFQFAQ
-435 IGLLQLSQKV
+435 IGLLKLSQKI

-450 NTVGYLNAVGEGIGS
+450 NTVGYLNAIGEGIGTS
-465 ALSGGEFSRGLD
+465 LSGGTFSEGFANR
-477 AARAQTKREAEETAK
+477 RERTKREAEEAAK
-492 IYKATIAGIE
+492 IYEATIADIE
-502 KEITESQNRIAAE
+502 NGITESQKKIAAE
-515 RQRLAEKYQN
+515 RQRLAEKYQKN
-525 KSIGE
+525 PVGQ
-530 GTQSDEGLWIGA
+530 GTQSDDGLKIGTA
-542 NKDSGKGKAGG
+542 KDKGQGKGKNSGG
-553 GGGGG
+553 GI
-558 SSKALEAKDTWTPYY
+558 SKSVEARDTWMPYY

-578 LDIRSKGDLEQ
+578 LDMKSKSDLEQ
-589 LKWEHARK
+589 LEMEYIRK
-597 LSEFNAVIAENA
+597 LSEFNAIVAENA
-609 RISET
+609 KISET
-614 EKNNALLII
+614 EKNDALLII
-623 QQDYQRQRAEIEK
+623 EQDYQRQRAEIEK
-636 SSMDFINSLN
+636 SARDFLQSLN
-646 PEDEE
+646 PEEE
-651 IVRLQESYGRKIE
+651 EFLRIQENYGRKLE
-664 MLEQYHNDKL
+664 MLERYHNDRL

-681 QAHTALMEKY
+681 KAHAAIMDEY
-691 TTDSTAAKQKKQS
+691 TSESTSVKQKKQAEELQKS
-704 EDLKKMMEPYEKMAD
+704 MEPYEHMAD
-719 ATISISDAFYDL
+719 ATLSISDAFNDL
-731 TDSMDESSGSYKALF
+731 TENMNESSGAYRSLF
-746 AVQKSFAIASAT
+746 AVQKSFAVASAT
-758 MDAVK
+758 MDAVQ
-763 AWIGALNDPTAVTWP
+763 AWIKALNDPTAVTWP
-778 HKLANYASAI
+778 QKLANYASAM
-788 ATTTAAISQLT
+788 ATTTSAISQLT

-805 KGGFIKPG
+805 KGGRIKAG
-813 ELGIVGEY
+813 EWGIVGEY
-821 GPELIEGPAS
+821 GPELVQGPMN
-831 VTSRRKTADLARSA
+831 VTSRRETAELARSA
-845 LTAQESTSPSYANV
+845 MKGTGSGAVTSSV
-859 VINLYESQDKAGTVE
+859 VVNLYESPDKAGGVE
-874 TSEDDESRIID
+874 QRGDDEQRIID
-885 IFVSDIRRGG
+885 IFVADIRHGG
-895 DMSAA
+895 TMSSVL
-900 IQNTFNLKRVGA
+900 QNTFSLNRLGT

>member
-16 TDSLSKIAEEMTAMK
+16 SDSLSKIAEEMTAMK
-31 DAVSSSAAAMGANLD
+31 DAVSSSAAAMGASLD

-51 AEATNAAIHGLDES
+51 AEATNAAIHGLDDS
-65 VKSVTDSIEAQT
+65 VKTVTDSIQEQT
-77 KTVTDLGTKQSKVTK
+77 KTVTDLGTEQSKVTK
-92 EISKALE
+92 EISKALN
-99 TQNSQQKDANTTLA
+99 TQNTQQKDANTTLA
-113 EQKKIMQEQEAE
+113 EQKKILEEQESE
-125 IKKVTKAVDNQ
+125 IKRVTKAVDTQ
-136 TGVLK
+136 TGVLQ
-141 KNASGWKMLMT
+141 KNAGGWKMLMT

-157 FASEVVDG
+157 FASEIVDG

-184 ARLTPLVGDLETA
+184 ARLSPLVGDLETA

-248 RDINTLTDAVIAFS
+248 KDINTLTDAVIAFS

-272 GITAKDNGDTISL
+272 GITAQDNGDTISL
-285 TYKGLTTEI
+285 TYKGSTTEI

-299 ALDSYLSDLA
+299 ALDEYLTKLSQ
-309 KNNFDGVLETKL
+309 NNFDGVLEAKL

-371 DDPTVIE
+371 DDSAVIE

-389 TFEGIRTAWESVKDF
+389 TFEGIRTAWDGVKDF

-421 NWKLFFSNFFQFAQ
+421 SWKLFFSNFFQFAQ
-435 IGLLQLSQKV
+435 IGILELSQKV
-445 GELWD
+445 GKLWD

-465 ALSGGEFSRGLD
+465 ALSGGEFSRGFD
-477 AARAQTKREAEETAK
+477 FAREKTKREAEETAK

-502 KEITESQNRIAAE
+502 KDITESQSRIAAE

-525 KSIGE
+525 KPVGE
-530 GTQSDEGLWIGA
+530 GSQSDEGLRIGA
-542 NKDSGKGKAGG
+542 NKDSGKGKSGG
-553 GGGGG
+553 GAL
-558 SSKALEAKDTWTPYY
+558 SKSAEARDTWTPYY

-578 LDIRSKGDLEQ
+578 LDIRSKGELEQ
-589 LKWEHARK
+589 LEWEYAKK
-597 LSEFNAVIAENA
+597 LSGFNAVIAENA
-609 RISET
+609 QISET
-614 EKNNALLII
+614 EKNNALLIL
-623 QQDYQRQRAEIEK
+623 QQDYQRQCAEIEK
-636 SSMDFINSLN
+636 SATDFINSLN

-651 IVRLQESYGRKIE
+651 IVRLQESYGRKLE
-664 MLEQYHNDKL
+664 LLEQYHNDKL

-691 TTDSTAAKQKKQS
+691 TTDSTATKQKKQS

-746 AVQKSFAIASAT
+746 VVQKSFAIASAT

-778 HKLANYASAI
+778 QKLANYASAV

-874 TSEDDESRIID
+874 TSEDDESRIIN

>member
-65 VKSVTDSIEAQT
+65 VKTVTDSIEAQT

-113 EQKKIMQEQEAE
+113 EQKKIMQEQETE

-157 FASEVVDG
+157 FASEIVDG

-285 TYKGLTTEI
+285 TYKGSTTEI
-294 EKNSK
+294 QKNSK
-299 ALDSYLSDLA
+299 ALDEYLNKLA
-309 KNNFDGVLETKL
+309 QNNFDGVLETKL

-371 DDPTVIE
+371 DDPAVIE

-389 TFEGIRTAWESVKDF
+389 TFEGIRTAWDGVKDF

-525 KSIGE
+525 KPIGE
-530 GTQSDEGLWIGA
+530 GTQYDEGLRIGV
-542 NKDSGKGKAGG
+542 NKDSGKGKGG
-553 GGGGG
+553 GD

-651 IVRLQESYGRKIE
+651 IVRLQESYSRKLE
-664 MLEQYHNDKL
+664 MLEQYYNDRL

-681 QAHTALMEKY
+681 QEHATLMDQY

-719 ATISISDAFYDL
+719 ATISISDAFDDL
-731 TDSMDESSGSYKALF
+731 SANMNESSGAYKALF
-746 AVQKSFAIASAT
+746 AVQKSFAVASAT
-758 MDAVK
+758 MDAVQ
-763 AWIGALNDPTAVTWP
+763 AWIKALNDPTAVTWP
-778 HKLANYASAI
+778 QKLANYASAV

-874 TSEDDESRIID
+874 TSEDDESRIIN

>member
-16 TDSLSKIAEEMTAMK
+16 TDSLSKIAEDMTVMK
-31 DAVSSSAAAMGANLD
+31 DAVSSSAAAMGASLD

-65 VKSVTDSIEAQT
+65 VKTVTDSIQEQT
-77 KTVTDLGTKQSKVTK
+77 KTVTDLGTEQSKVTK
-92 EISKALE
+92 EISKALN
-99 TQNSQQKDANTTLA
+99 TQNTQQKDANTTLA

-125 IKKVTKAVDNQ
+125 IKKVTKAVDTQ
-136 TGVLK
+136 TGVLQ
-141 KNASGWKMLMT
+141 KNAGGWKMLMT

-157 FASEVVDG
+157 FASEIVDG

-184 ARLTPLVGDLETA
+184 ARLSPLVGDLETA

-248 RDINTLTDAVIAFS
+248 KDLNTLTDAVIAFS

-285 TYKGLTTEI
+285 TYKGSTTEI

-299 ALDSYLSDLA
+299 ALDEYLTKLSQ
-309 KNNFDGVLETKL
+309 NNFDGVLEAKL

-371 DDPTVIE
+371 DDPAVIE

-389 TFEGIRTAWESVKDF
+389 TFEGIRTAWDSVKDF

-421 NWKLFFSNFFQFAQ
+421 SWKLFFSNFFQFAQ
-435 IGLLQLSQKV
+435 IGILELSQKV
-445 GELWD
+445 GKLWD

-465 ALSGGEFSRGLD
+465 ALSGGEFSRGFD
-477 AARAQTKREAEETAK
+477 FAREKTKREAEETAK

-502 KEITESQNRIAAE
+502 KDITESQSRIAAE

-525 KSIGE
+525 KPVGE
-530 GTQSDEGLWIGA
+530 GSQSDEGLRIGA
-542 NKDSGKGKAGG
+542 NKDSGKGKSGG
-553 GGGGG
+553 GAL
-558 SSKALEAKDTWTPYY
+558 SKSAEARDTWTPYY

-578 LDIRSKGDLEQ
+578 LDIRSKGELEQ
-589 LKWEHARK
+589 LEWEYAKK
-597 LSEFNAVIAENA
+597 LSGFNAVIAENA
-609 RISET
+609 QISET
-614 EKNNALLII
+614 EKNNALLIL

-636 SSMDFINSLN
+636 SATDFINSLN

-651 IVRLQESYGRKIE
+651 IVRLQESYGRKLE
-664 MLEQYHNDKL
+664 LLEQYHNDKL

-691 TTDSTAAKQKKQS
+691 TTDSTATKQKKQS

-778 HKLANYASAI
+778 QKLANYASAV

-874 TSEDDESRIID
+874 TSEDNESRIIN

>member
-125 IKKVTKAVDNQ
+125 IKKVTKAVDSQ
-136 TGVLK
+136 TGVLQ

-184 ARLTPLVGDLETA
+184 ARLSPLVGDLETA

-248 RDINTLTDAVIAFS
+248 KDLNTLTDAVIAFS

-272 GITAKDNGDTISL
+272 GITAQDNGDTISL
-285 TYKGLTTEI
+285 TYKGSTTEI

-299 ALDSYLSDLA
+299 ALDEYLNKLA
-309 KNNFDGVLETKL
+309 QNNFDGVLETKL

-371 DDPTVIE
+371 DDPAVIE

-389 TFEGIRTAWESVKDF
+389 TFEGIRTAWDGVKDF

-525 KSIGE
+525 KPIGE
-530 GTQSDEGLWIGA
+530 GTQYDEGLRIGV
-542 NKDSGKGKAGG
+542 NKDSGKGKGG
-553 GGGGG
+553 DD

-651 IVRLQESYGRKIE
+651 IVRLQESYSRKLE
-664 MLEQYHNDKL
+664 MLEQYYNDRL

-681 QAHTALMEKY
+681 QEHAALMDQY

-719 ATISISDAFYDL
+719 ATISISDAFDDL
-731 TDSMDESSGSYKALF
+731 SANMNESSGAYKALF
-746 AVQKSFAIASAT
+746 AVQKSFAVASAT
-758 MDAVK
+758 MDAVQ
-763 AWIGALNDPTAVTWP
+763 AWIKALNDPTAVTWP
-778 HKLANYASAI
+778 QKLANYASAV

-874 TSEDDESRIID
+874 TSEDDESRIIN

>member
-31 DAVSSSAAAMGANLD
+31 DAVSSSATAMGANLD

-51 AEATNAAIHGLDES
+51 AEATNAAIHGLDDS
-65 VKSVTDSIEAQT
+65 VKTVTDSIQEQT
-77 KTVTDLGTKQSKVTK
+77 KTVTDLGTEQSKVTK
-92 EISKALE
+92 EISKALN
-99 TQNSQQKDANTTLA
+99 TQNTQQKDANTTLA
-113 EQKKIMQEQEAE
+113 EQKKILEEQESE
-125 IKKVTKAVDNQ
+125 IKRVTKAVDTQ
-136 TGVLK
+136 TGVLQ
-141 KNASGWKMLMT
+141 KNAGGWKMLMT

-157 FASEVVDG
+157 FASETVDM

-184 ARLTPLVGDLETA
+184 ARLSPLVGDLETA

-248 RDINTLTDAVIAFS
+248 KDLNTLTDAVIAFS

-272 GITAKDNGDTISL
+272 GITAQDNGDTISL
-285 TYKGLTTEI
+285 TYKGSTTEI

-299 ALDSYLSDLA
+299 ALDEYLNKLA
-309 KNNFDGVLETKL
+309 QNNFDGVLETKL

-371 DDPTVIE
+371 DDPAVIE

-389 TFEGIRTAWESVKDF
+389 TFEGIRTAWDGVKDF

-465 ALSGGEFSRGLD
+465 ALSGGEFSRGFD
-477 AARAQTKREAEETAK
+477 FAREKTKREAEETAK

-502 KEITESQNRIAAE
+502 KEITESQSRIAAE

-525 KSIGE
+525 KPVGE
-530 GTQSDEGLWIGA
+530 GSQSDEGLRIGA
-542 NKDSGKGKAGG
+542 NKAPSKEKSSGGA
-553 GGGGG
+553 
-558 SSKALEAKDTWTPYY
+558 SKALEAKDTWTPYY
-573 EQILE
+573 EQIIE

-589 LKWEHARK
+589 LEWEHAKK

-609 RISET
+609 QISET
-614 EKNNALLII
+614 EKNNALLIL

-636 SSMDFINSLN
+636 SATDFINSLN

-651 IVRLQESYGRKIE
+651 IVRLQENYGRKLE
-664 MLEQYHNDKL
+664 LLEQYHNDKL

-691 TTDSTAAKQKKQS
+691 TTDSTATKQKKQS

-778 HKLANYASAI
+778 QKLANYASAV

-874 TSEDDESRIID
+874 TSEDDESRIIN

>member
-31 DAVSSSAAAMGANLD
+31 DAVSSSATAMGANLE

-51 AEATNAAIHGLDES
+51 AEATNAAIHGLDDS
-65 VKSVTDSIEAQT
+65 VKTVTDSINEQT
-77 KTVTDLGTKQSKVTK
+77 KTVTDLGSQQSKVTK
-92 EISKALE
+92 EISKALS
-99 TQNSQQKDANTTLA
+99 TQNAQQKDANTTLA
-113 EQKKIMQEQEAE
+113 EQKKIMQEQETE

-136 TGVLK
+136 TGVLQ
-141 KNASGWKMLMT
+141 KNAGGWKMLMT

-184 ARLTPLVGDLETA
+184 ARLSPLVGDLETA

-248 RDINTLTDAVIAFS
+248 KDLNTLTDAVIAFS

-285 TYKGLTTEI
+285 TYKGSTTEI
-294 EKNSK
+294 QKNSK
-299 ALDSYLSDLA
+299 ALDEYLSNLA
-309 KNNFDGVLETKL
+309 KNNFDGVLEAKL

-371 DDPTVIE
+371 DDPAVIE

-389 TFEGIRTAWESVKDF
+389 TFEGIRMAWDGVKDF

-421 NWKLFFSNFFQFAQ
+421 SWKLFFSNFFQFAQ

-450 NTVGYLNAVGEGIGS
+450 NTIGYLNAIGEGIGTS
-465 ALSGGEFSRGLD
+465 LSGGTFSEGFD
-477 AARAQTKREAEETAK
+477 FAREKTKREAEHTAK

-502 KEITESQNRIAAE
+502 KDITESQNRIAAE

-525 KSIGE
+525 KPIGE
-530 GTQSDEGLWIGA
+530 GTQSDEGLRIGA
-542 NKDSGKGKAGG
+542 NKDSGK
-553 GGGGG
+553 GGGG

-578 LDIRSKGDLEQ
+578 LDIRSKGELEQ
-589 LKWEHARK
+589 LEWEHAKK

-614 EKNNALLII
+614 EKNNALLILE
-623 QQDYQRQRAEIEK
+623 QDYQRQRAEIEK
-636 SSMDFINSLN
+636 SATDFINSIN

-651 IVRLQESYGRKIE
+651 IVRLQESYGRKLE
-664 MLEQYHNDKL
+664 MLEQYHNDRL

-681 QAHTALMEKY
+681 QAHAALMNKY
-691 TTDSTAAKQKKQS
+691 TADATAAKQKKQS

-719 ATISISDAFYDL
+719 ATISISDAFDDL
-731 TDSMDESSGSYKALF
+731 SASMDESSGAYKALF
-746 AVQKSFAIASAT
+746 AVQKSFAVASAT
-758 MDAVK
+758 MDAVQ
-763 AWIGALNDPTAVTWP
+763 AWIKALNDPTAVTWP
-778 HKLANYASAI
+778 QKLANYASAV
-788 ATTTAAISQLT
+788 ATTSSAISQLT

-805 KGGFIKPG
+805 KGGQIKAG
-813 ELGIVGEY
+813 EWGIVGEY
-821 GPELIEGPAS
+821 GPELVQGPMS
-831 VTSRRKTADLARSA
+831 VTSRKETAELARSA
-845 LTAQESTSPSYANV
+845 INGGTGNGCNV
-859 VINLYESQDKAGTVE
+859 CVNLYENSEKAGTVE
-874 TSEDDESRIID
+874 TRGDDEQRIVD
-885 IFVSDIRRGG
+885 IFVADIRHGG
-895 DMSAA
+895 SMSNAL
-900 IQNTFNLKRVGA
+900 QSTFNLSRMGA

>member
-51 AEATNAAIHGLDES
+51 AEATNAAIHGLDDS
-65 VKSVTDSIEAQT
+65 IKTVTDSINEQT
-77 KTVTDLGTKQSKVTK
+77 RTVTDLGTEQSKVTR
-92 EISKALE
+92 EISKALN
-99 TQNSQQKDANTTLA
+99 TQNSQQKDTNTTLA
-113 EQKKIMQEQEAE
+113 EQKKILEEQETE
-125 IKKVTKAVDNQ
+125 IKKVTKAVDTQ
-136 TGVLK
+136 TGVLQ
-141 KNASGWKMLMT
+141 KNAGGWKMLMT

-157 FASEVVDG
+157 FASETVDM

-248 RDINTLTDAVIAFS
+248 KDLNTLTDAVIVFS

-285 TYKGLTTEI
+285 TYKGSTTEI
-294 EKNSK
+294 QKNSK
-299 ALDSYLSDLA
+299 ALDEYLTKLA
-309 KNNFDGVLETKL
+309 QNNFDGVLENKL

-371 DDPTVIE
+371 DDPAVTE

-389 TFEGIRTAWESVKDF
+389 NFEGIRTAWDGMKDF

-421 NWKLFFSNFFQFAQ
+421 SWKLFFSNFFQFAQ

-450 NTVGYLNAVGEGIGS
+450 NTIGYLNAIGEGIGS
-465 ALSGGEFSRGLD
+465 ALSGGEFSRGFD
-477 AARAQTKREAEETAK
+477 FAREKTKREAEETAK

-502 KEITESQNRIAAE
+502 KEITESQSRIAAE

-525 KSIGE
+525 KPVGE
-530 GTQSDEGLWIGA
+530 GSQSDEGLRIGA
-542 NKDSGKGKAGG
+542 NKAPSKEKSSGGA
-553 GGGGG
+553 
-558 SSKALEAKDTWTPYY
+558 SKALEAKDTWTPYY
-573 EQILE
+573 EQIIE

-589 LKWEHARK
+589 LEWEHAKK

-609 RISET
+609 QISET
-614 EKNNALLII
+614 EKNNALLIL

-636 SSMDFINSLN
+636 SATDFINSLY

-664 MLEQYHNDKL
+664 MLEQYHNDRL

-691 TTDSTAAKQKKQS
+691 TTDSTATKQKKQS

-719 ATISISDAFYDL
+719 ATISISDAFNDL
-731 TDSMDESSGSYKALF
+731 STNMNESSGAYKALF
-746 AVQKSFAIASAT
+746 AVQKSFAVASAT
-758 MDAVK
+758 MDAVQ
-763 AWIGALNDPTAVTWP
+763 AWIKALNDPTAVTWP
-778 HKLANYASAI
+778 QKLANYASAI

>member
-31 DAVSSSAAAMGANLD
+31 DAVSSSATAMGANLD

-51 AEATNAAIHGLDES
+51 AEATNAAIHGLDDS
-65 VKSVTDSIEAQT
+65 VKTVTDSIDAQT

-92 EISKALE
+92 EISKALN

-113 EQKKIMQEQEAE
+113 EQKKIMQEQETE

-136 TGVLK
+136 TGVLQ
-141 KNASGWKMLMT
+141 KNAGGWKMLMT

-157 FASEVVDG
+157 FASEIVDG

-285 TYKGLTTEI
+285 TYKGSTTEI

-299 ALDSYLSDLA
+299 ALDGYLTKLA
-309 KNNFDGVLETKL
+309 KDNFDGVMEAKL
-321 NTVSAATGRLDNAW
+321 NTVSATTGRLDNAW

-371 DDPTVIE
+371 DDPAVIE
-378 WFHNLAKTVRE
+378 WFHNLAKTVRD

-413 VEMKDGTG
+413 VEMKVGTG
-421 NWKLFFSNFFQFAQ
+421 SWKLFFSNFFQFAQ
-435 IGLLQLSQKV
+435 IGILELSQKV
-445 GELWD
+445 GKLWD

-465 ALSGGEFSRGLD
+465 ALSGGEFSRGFD
-477 AARAQTKREAEETAK
+477 FAREKTKREAEETVK

-502 KEITESQNRIAAE
+502 KDITESQSRIAAE

-525 KSIGE
+525 KPVGE
-530 GTQSDEGLWIGA
+530 GSQSDEGLRIGA
-542 NKDSGKGKAGG
+542 NKAPSKEKSSGGA
-553 GGGGG
+553 
-558 SSKALEAKDTWTPYY
+558 SKTLEAKDTWTPYY
-573 EQILE
+573 EQIIE

-589 LKWEHARK
+589 LEWEHAKK
-597 LSEFNAVIAENA
+597 LSGFNAVIAENA
-609 RISET
+609 QISET
-614 EKNNALLII
+614 EKNNALLIL

-636 SSMDFINSLN
+636 SATDFINSLN

-651 IVRLQESYGRKIE
+651 IVRLQENYGRKLE
-664 MLEQYHNDKL
+664 LLEQYHNDKL

-691 TTDSTAAKQKKQS
+691 TTDSTATKQKKQS

-778 HKLANYASAI
+778 QKLANYASAV

-845 LTAQESTSPSYANV
+845 LTAQESISPSYANV

-874 TSEDDESRIID
+874 TSEDDESRIIN

>member
-1 MNDSTIRLSADTSAL
+1 
-16 TDSLSKIAEEMTAMK
+16 
-31 DAVSSSAAAMGANLD
+31 
-46 ASAKQ
+46 
-51 AEATNAAIHGLDES
+51 
-65 VKSVTDSIEAQT
+65 
-77 KTVTDLGTKQSKVTK
+77 
-92 EISKALE
+92 
-99 TQNSQQKDANTTLA
+99 
-113 EQKKIMQEQEAE
+113 MQEQEAE
-125 IKKVTKAVDNQ
+125 IKKVTKAVDTQ
-136 TGVLK
+136 TDVLQ

-157 FASEVVDG
+157 FASEIVDG
-165 FKSIISTGLEASR
+165 FKSIISSGLEASR

-184 ARLTPLVGDLETA
+184 SRLTPLVGDLETA

-285 TYKGLTTEI
+285 TYKGSTTEI

-299 ALDSYLSDLA
+299 ALDSYLADLA

-347 GFGELIIMGNDFLAN
+347 GFGELIIMGNDFLTN

-371 DDPTVIE
+371 DDPAVIE

-389 TFEGIRTAWESVKDF
+389 TFEGIRTAWDSVKDF

-421 NWKLFFSNFFQFAQ
+421 SWKLFFSNFFQFAQ
-435 IGLLQLSQKV
+435 IGLLELSQKV

-450 NTVGYLNAVGEGIGS
+450 NTIGYLNAIGEGIGTS
-465 ALSGGEFSRGLD
+465 LSGGTFSEGFD
-477 AARAQTKREAEETAK
+477 FARERTKREAEETAK

-502 KEITESQNRIAAE
+502 KDITESQNRIAAE
-515 RQRLAEKYQN
+515 RKRIAEKYQN
-525 KSIGE
+525 KPVGE
-530 GTQSDEGLWIGA
+530 GTQSDDGLRIGA
-542 NKDSGKGKAGG
+542 NKDSGKGKSGG
-553 GGGGG
+553 GAL
-558 SSKALEAKDTWTPYY
+558 SKSAEARDTWTPYY

-578 LDIRSKGDLEQ
+578 LDIHSKSDLEQ
-589 LKWEHARK
+589 LEWEHAKK
-597 LSEFNAVIAENA
+597 LSEFNAVIAENTI
-609 RISET
+609 ISET
-614 EKNNALLII
+614 EKNNALLILE
-623 QQDYQRQRAEIEK
+623 QDYQKQKAEIEK
-636 SSMDFINSLN
+636 TAMDFLNSLN

-651 IVRLQESYGRKIE
+651 IVRLQESYGRKLE
-664 MLEQYHNDKL
+664 MLEQYHNDRL

-719 ATISISDAFYDL
+719 ATISISDAFDDL
-731 TDSMDESSGSYKALF
+731 SANMNESSGAYKSLF
-746 AVQKSFAIASAT
+746 AVQKSFAVASAT
-758 MDAVK
+758 MDAVQ
-763 AWIGALNDPTAVTWP
+763 AWIKALNDPTAVTWP
-778 HKLANYASAI
+778 QKLANYASAV
-788 ATTTAAISQLT
+788 ATTSSAISQLT

-805 KGGFIKPG
+805 KGGQIKAG
-813 ELGIVGEY
+813 EWGIVGEY
-821 GPELIEGPAS
+821 GPELVQGPMS
-831 VTSRRKTADLARSA
+831 VTSRKETAELARSA
-845 LTAQESTSPSYANV
+845 INGGSGNGCNV
-859 VINLYESQDKAGTVE
+859 CVNLYENSEKAGTVE
-874 TSEDDESRIID
+874 TRGDDEQRIVD
-885 IFVSDIRRGG
+885 IFVADIRHGG
-895 DMSAA
+895 SMSNAL
-900 IQNTFNLKRVGA
+900 QSTFNLSRMGA

>member
-31 DAVSSSAAAMGANLD
+31 DAVSSSATAMGANLD

-51 AEATNAAIHGLDES
+51 AEATNAAIHGLDDS
-65 VKSVTDSIEAQT
+65 VKTVTDSIQEQT
-77 KTVTDLGTKQSKVTK
+77 KTVTDLGTEQSKVTK
-92 EISKALE
+92 EISKALN
-99 TQNSQQKDANTTLA
+99 TQNTQQKDANTTLA
-113 EQKKIMQEQEAE
+113 EQKKILEEQESE
-125 IKKVTKAVDNQ
+125 IKRVTKAVDTQ
-136 TGVLK
+136 TGVLQ
-141 KNASGWKMLMT
+141 KNAGGWKMLMT

-157 FASEVVDG
+157 FASETVDM
-165 FKSIISTGLEASR
+165 FKSIISTGLDASR

-184 ARLTPLVGDLETA
+184 ARLSPLVGDLETA

-248 RDINTLTDAVIAFS
+248 KDLNTLTDAVIAFS

-272 GITAKDNGDTISL
+272 GITAQDNGDTISL
-285 TYKGLTTEI
+285 TYKGSTTEI

-299 ALDSYLSDLA
+299 ALDEYLNKLA
-309 KNNFDGVLETKL
+309 QNNFDGVLETKL

-371 DDPTVIE
+371 DDPAVIE

-389 TFEGIRTAWESVKDF
+389 TFEGIRTAWDGVKDF

-465 ALSGGEFSRGLD
+465 ALSGGEFSRGID

-525 KSIGE
+525 KPIGE
-530 GTQSDEGLWIGA
+530 GTQYDEGLRIGV
-542 NKDSGKGKAGG
+542 NKDSGKGKGG
-553 GGGGG
+553 GD

-651 IVRLQESYGRKIE
+651 IVRLQESYSRKLE
-664 MLEQYHNDKL
+664 MLEQYYNDRL

-681 QAHTALMEKY
+681 QEHAALMDQY

-704 EDLKKMMEPYEKMAD
+704 EDLKKMMEPYEKIAD

-845 LTAQESTSPSYANV
+845 LTVQESTSPSYANV

-874 TSEDDESRIID
+874 TSEDDESRIIN

>member
-31 DAVSSSAAAMGANLD
+31 DAVSSSATAMGANLD

-51 AEATNAAIHGLDES
+51 AEATNAAIHGLDDS
-65 VKSVTDSIEAQT
+65 VKTVTDSIQEQT
-77 KTVTDLGTKQSKVTK
+77 KTVTDLGTEQSKVTK
-92 EISKALE
+92 EISKALN
-99 TQNSQQKDANTTLA
+99 TQNTQQKDANTTLA
-113 EQKKIMQEQEAE
+113 EQKKILEEQESE
-125 IKKVTKAVDNQ
+125 IKRVTKAVDTQ
-136 TGVLK
+136 TGVLQ
-141 KNASGWKMLMT
+141 KNAGGWKMLMT

-157 FASEVVDG
+157 FASEIVDG

-184 ARLTPLVGDLETA
+184 ARLSPLVGDLETA

-248 RDINTLTDAVIAFS
+248 KDLNTLTDAVIAFS

-272 GITAKDNGDTISL
+272 GITAQDNGDTISL
-285 TYKGLTTEI
+285 TYKGSTTEI

-299 ALDSYLSDLA
+299 ALDEYLNKLA
-309 KNNFDGVLETKL
+309 QNNFDGVLEAKL

-362 TLNGISEWL
+362 PLNGISEWL
-371 DDPTVIE
+371 DDPAVIE
-378 WFHNLAKTVRE
+378 WFHNLAKTVRD

-413 VEMKDGTG
+413 VEMKVGTG
-421 NWKLFFSNFFQFAQ
+421 SWKLFFSNFFQFAQ

-450 NTVGYLNAVGEGIGS
+450 NTIGYLNAIGEGIGS
-465 ALSGGEFSRGLD
+465 ALSGGEFSRGFD
-477 AARAQTKREAEETAK
+477 FAREKTKREAEETAK

-502 KEITESQNRIAAE
+502 KEITESQSRIAAE

-525 KSIGE
+525 KPVGE
-530 GTQSDEGLWIGA
+530 GSQSDEGLRIGA
-542 NKDSGKGKAGG
+542 NKAPSKEKSSGGA
-553 GGGGG
+553 
-558 SSKALEAKDTWTPYY
+558 SKALEAKDTWTPYY
-573 EQILE
+573 EQIIE

-589 LKWEHARK
+589 LEWEHAKK

-609 RISET
+609 QISET
-614 EKNNALLII
+614 EKNNALLIL

-636 SSMDFINSLN
+636 SATDFINSLN

-651 IVRLQESYGRKIE
+651 IVRLQESYGRKLE
-664 MLEQYHNDKL
+664 LLEQYHNDKL

-691 TTDSTAAKQKKQS
+691 TTDSTATKQKKQS

-746 AVQKSFAIASAT
+746 VVQKSFAIASAT

-778 HKLANYASAI
+778 QKLANYASAV
-788 ATTTAAISQLT
+788 ATTTAAISQVT

-874 TSEDDESRIID
+874 TSEDDESRIIN